1 MIEINYELTKERYEL
16 AIQRIR
22 EIVETAKPDTINA
35 QECAAE
41 TAEVFAP
48 YFADAATFLVK
59 MDEVY
64 TKAVDGSLFSMSLAE
79 KKLLNQSLYQELSIE
94 NYEKSYCNPAY
105 AVKMLGK
112 EYGAFLAAL
121 RAELRSLIAYAYE
134 QKLYPMVIR
143 MELFLEIYGWF
154 TISEN
159 PSIKELQES
168 YSSFAFD
175 YQEEFME
182 EGVISSFTT
191 ENAFAKD
198 IVCNSDLFTL
208 DYLYN
213 YGEYISENELKMAAY
228 MAKLPQET
236 IQLIA
241 DTFTEGYRKGFE
253 ATGKDI
259 TIKKTVNIRY
269 FIGFERVVKAA
280 IDNFKKIGL
289 DTIINRS
296 QPSFFLGRNV
306 QKVGCYS
313 TQINKQ
319 FECDHE
325 FDKVLYFNSM
335 FVTRKLECY
344 KAALEK
350 YKAEASVF
358 GGPAVIEDFGDAPF
372 SPVEKEESYRLSN
385 VEQKLVVEYAGKA
398 GMLLNQYVKGEERSF
413 TIIAFPIPAI
423 GEKFSEIFDETIKL
437 NTLSY
442 ELYQGLQQT
451 IIDTL
456 DTADYVLIKGK
467 GCNET
472 DLRVNLWKLQ
482 NPEKETIFENCVAD
496 VNIPVGEVF
505 TSPVLKGTDGVLHV
519 SEVFLNG
526 LKFENLKLTFKD
538 GMTLDYT
545 CSNFEDDEAGKR
557 YIKDHVLHQ
566 HDSLPMGEF
575 AIGTNTVAYQ
585 MARKYG
591 IGKVLPILIAEKTG
605 PHFAVGDT
613 CYSHEEDMVTYN
625 ADGKAIVARENEVS
639 AKRREDMTKAY
650 FNCHTDITIPYD
662 EIGELTAVCADGT
675 KKAVIVDGRFVLDG
689 CEELNKPFDKTN
701 RFVDESNRI
710 VDDSAKV

>member
-1 MIEINYELTKERYEL
+1 MIEINFELTKERYAL
-16 AIQRIR
+16 AIERIR
-22 EIVETAKPDTINA
+22 EIANEVETAEMFEEYFKDSA
-35 QECAAE
+35 
-41 TAEVFAP
+41 VF
-48 YFADAATFLVK
+48 LSL

-64 TKAVDGSLFSMSLAE
+64 QKAVDNSLFSMKLEE
-79 KKLLNQSLYQELSIE
+79 KEKVNERLYEELLPQ
-94 NYEKSYCNPAY
+94 NYETSFCNPAY

-112 EYGAFLAAL
+112 EYGALLSAL
-121 RAELRSLIAYAYE
+121 RAELRSLIVYAYE
-134 QKLYPMVIR
+134 KNMYNMVIR

-154 TISEN
+154 TMIEQ
-159 PSIKELQES
+159 PPVKELQES
-168 YSSFAFD
+168 VSSFAFD

-182 EGVISSFTT
+182 EAVIASFTT
-191 ENAFAKD
+191 ENAYCKN
-198 IVCNSDLFTL
+198 IVCNGDLSKP
-208 DYLYN
+208 DYLYD
-213 YGEYISENELKMAAY
+213 YGEYISDNERKMAAY
-228 MAKLPQET
+228 TATLPQET

-269 FIGFERVVKAA
+269 FIGFERVVRAA
-280 IDNFKKIGL
+280 VENFKKLGL
-289 DTIINRS
+289 ETIINRS

-313 TQINKQ
+313 TQVNKQ

-350 YKAEASVF
+350 YKTEASVF
-358 GGPAVIEDFGDAPF
+358 GGPAVIEDFGEYPF
-372 SPVEKEESYRLSN
+372 SPIEKEESYRLSPQ
-385 VEQKLVVEYAGKA
+385 ERKLTVEYAGKA

-423 GEKFSEIFDETIKL
+423 GKQFEAIFDETIKL

-442 ELYQGLQQT
+442 ELYQRLQQT

-456 DTADYVLIKGK
+456 DTADYVCIKGK
-467 GCNET
+467 GMNET
-472 DLRVNLWKLQ
+472 DLKINLWKLQ

-505 TSPVLKGTDGVLHV
+505 TSPILKGTDGVLHV

-526 LKFENLKLTFKD
+526 LKFENLKLAFKD
-538 GMTLDYT
+538 GMTTDYS
-545 CSNFEDDEAGKR
+545 CSNFEDEERGKR

-566 HDSLPMGEF
+566 HESLPMGEF

-591 IGKVLPILIAEKTG
+591 IGKVMPILIAEKTG

-639 AKRREDMTKAY
+639 AKRKEDMTKAY

-662 EIGELTAVCADGT
+662 EIGELTAVCMDGT
-675 KKAVIVDGRFVLDG
+675 RKPIIEDGQFVLAG
-689 CEELNKPFDKTN
+689 CEELNIPLN
-701 RFVDESNRI
+701 
-710 VDDSAKV
+710 